1 MKRPTETQQQIM
13 KKQISRIFA
22 EDKAKLD
29 EVLSGQ
35 GWRYIVAAILIFP
48 LTIIKAID
56 FLISSPHLWRDYAG
70 ENEEAEHKRLQNA
83 VGLSA
88 YRANS
93 KRAKYNEFRDTLDEY
108 NKDAVVRPNQ
118 ETLIQEFRLNKATI
132 INKLQQ
138 KFDKDERLEGI
149 SIRVKY
155 TSEGKIESRRV
166 TFGNELN
173 SMLKSLFPSLK
184 VCNLKGSKET
194 YILFEGDSMF
204 QFEQKLRNTFLKPI
218 TIVLKKQSRR
228 NLDRN

>member
-1 MKRPTETQQQIM
+1 MKKPTEQQQQIM

-35 GWRYIVAAILIFP
+35 GWRYVVAAILIFP

-88 YRANS
+88 YRVND
-93 KRAKYNEFRDTLDEY
+93 RRIKYNEYRDTLEEY
-108 NKDAVVRPNQ
+108 NKDSVIRPQ
-118 ETLIQEFRLNKATI
+118 ETPLQEFRLNKATI

-138 KFDKDERLEGI
+138 KFNEDVKLEGI
-149 SIRVKY
+149 SLRIKY
-155 TSEGKIESRRV
+155 TKEGKIESRRV
-166 TFGNELN
+166 TFGNKLN

-194 YILFEGDSMF
+194 YILFEGEDMF
-204 QFEQKLRNTFLKPI
+204 QFEQKLRNTFLKPV
-218 TIVLKKQSRR
+218 TIVLKRQTRR
-228 NLDRN
+228 NLDRS